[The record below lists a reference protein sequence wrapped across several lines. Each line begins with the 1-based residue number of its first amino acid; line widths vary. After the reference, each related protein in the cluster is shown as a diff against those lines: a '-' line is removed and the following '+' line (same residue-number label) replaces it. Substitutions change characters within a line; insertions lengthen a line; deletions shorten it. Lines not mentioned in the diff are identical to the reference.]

1 MAAANPT
8 NPSKPSEPKKG
19 DTKSKDI
26 VRKHGEH
33 TLRTRV
39 K

>member
-1 MAAANPT
+1 MAAAKPS

-19 DTKSKDI
+19 EEGKDI
-26 VRKHGEH
+26 VRESGKH

>member
-1 MAAANPT
+1 MADAKPT

-19 DTKSKDI
+19 EASKDI
-26 VRKHGEH
+26 VRKSGKH

>member
-1 MAAANPT
+1 MADAKPT

-19 DTKSKDI
+19 ATKSKDI
-26 VRKHGEH
+26 IRKHGKH